1 MSNTAIFVL
10 LTGPMSD
17 LRATDR
23 RAARLAGESE
33 RAVASAPKARNVSRT
48 HVLDEV
54 LLENPV
60 KSSAHISE
68 APSAFF
74 PKAFRKVTPAR
85 E

>member
-1 MSNTAIFVL
+1 V
-10 LTGPMSD
+10 SD
-17 LRATDR
+17 FHACDR
-23 RAARLAGESE
+23 RASCLAGEGE
-33 RAVASAPKARNVSRT
+33 RVVAPATKALNVPRT